1 MTLSVSVI
9 IPALDEEEA
18 IVRVLGDLPKPG
30 QVQDGVVFDIVV
42 VDNGCTDRTSVRAEQ
57 MGARVIHEPRRGY
70 GQACLAGLAAV
81 DSPDI
86 ILFLDGDYSDYPEE
100 AAAVIAP
107 IRQQR
112 ADLVIGSRV
121 LGERE
126 SGALLPQARAG
137 NVLAT
142 TLIRLLYGVR
152 YTDLGPFRAIR
163 YSSLQQLQMSD
174 RDYGWTVEM
183 QVKAARQGLRIAEVP
198 VRYRK
203 RIGQSKISGTLI
215 GTVRAGHKILWTIFR
230 HARSRAAQ

>member
-142 TLIRLLYGVR
+142 TLIWKVDG
-152 YTDLGPFRAIR
+152 
-163 YSSLQQLQMSD
+163 
-174 RDYGWTVEM
+174 
-183 QVKAARQGLRIAEVP
+183 
-198 VRYRK
+198 
-203 RIGQSKISGTLI
+203 
-215 GTVRAGHKILWTIFR
+215 
-230 HARSRAAQ
+230 